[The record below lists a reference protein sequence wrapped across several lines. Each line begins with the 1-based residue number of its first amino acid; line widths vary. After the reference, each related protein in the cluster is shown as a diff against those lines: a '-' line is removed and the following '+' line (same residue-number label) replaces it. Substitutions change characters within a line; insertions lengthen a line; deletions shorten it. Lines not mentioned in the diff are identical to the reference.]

1 VGGVEPDFWR
11 LEMVEMTRFWSEA
24 KETQAP
30 ADRATEIL
38 HLLQVQLRRAYAEL
52 PFYRRHYDAKGF
64 HPDQVRTLADF
75 SARVPVITKQ
85 MLRDDQAASPPF
97 GSYVGVA
104 TDQIAR
110 VHGSSGTSGAP
121 TLYAFSKKDWA
132 YIAEVM
138 AQGFFTCGVRP
149 EDRVQLATVFS
160 LFMGGWGSLL
170 AAERIGAAAFPVGA
184 GETERQLELMYRIA
198 STVLITTP
206 TYALHMLETA
216 RTLGYDPS
224 ASPLRLGIF
233 IGEPGSSIP
242 GIRRT
247 LEEGWGIQVRDCAT
261 TSEMTPWATNA
272 ECEEGGGVHVIQDE
286 VWTEIVDK
294 EDSTRTV
301 PEGESGGVVYTHLRR
316 DSQPMI
322 RFWSGDE
329 SRMVLDPCRC
339 GRTYPKLPDGVY
351 GRLDDMLLIR
361 GANVYPSQVQKSL
374 LQVPGTGVEFRIVL
388 ERAKALDQATVE
400 VEVDPALGKSSDPSV
415 RTELAERVRRRLK
428 NDTNITF
435 DIRILDHGT
444 LERALSKA
452 KRVDDRRP
460 KFRPGTPT
468 DTP

>member
-1 VGGVEPDFWR
+1 MEHRYWNQ
-11 LEMVEMTRFWSEA
+11 A
-24 KETQAP
+24 KETRPA
-30 ADRATEIL
+30 ADRDAEVL
-38 HLLQVQLRRAYAEL
+38 RLLQGQLRRAYSEL
-52 PFYRRHYDAKGF
+52 PFYRRHYDAHGF
-64 HPDQVRTLADF
+64 HPDQVQTLADF
-75 SARVPVITKQ
+75 SSRVPVITKQ
-85 MLRDDQAASPPF
+85 MLREDQAATPPF
-97 GSYVGVA
+97 GSYAGVGA
-104 TDQIAR
+104 DQIAR
-110 VHGSSGTSGAP
+110 VHGSSGTSGTP
-121 TLYAFSKKDWA
+121 TLYAFSKRDWE
-132 YIAEVM
+132 YISDVM

-149 EDRVQLATVFS
+149 SDRVQLATVFS

-170 AAERIGAAAFPVGA
+170 AAERIGAAAFPIGA
-184 GETERQLELMYRIA
+184 GETERQLELMYRVG

-206 TYALHMLETA
+206 TYALHMLEMA
-216 RTLGYDPS
+216 RTLGFEP
-224 ASPLRLGIF
+224 ATSPLRLGIF

-272 ECEEGGGVHVIQDE
+272 ECEAGGGVHVIQDE

-294 EDSTRTV
+294 EDSARIV

-329 SRMVLDPCRC
+329 SRMVLEPCAC

-361 GANVYPSQVQKSL
+361 GANVYPSQVQRSL
-374 LQVPGTGVEFRIVL
+374 LQVPGTGVEFKIIL
-388 ERAKALDQATVE
+388 ERESTLDQATVE
-400 VEVDPALGKSSDPSV
+400 VEVDPSLGGSTDPAV
-415 RTELAERVRRRLK
+415 RADLAERVRRRLK

-435 DIRILDHGT
+435 DIRVVDHNT

-460 KFRPGTPT
+460 KFRPGAPAQTP
-468 DTP
+468 